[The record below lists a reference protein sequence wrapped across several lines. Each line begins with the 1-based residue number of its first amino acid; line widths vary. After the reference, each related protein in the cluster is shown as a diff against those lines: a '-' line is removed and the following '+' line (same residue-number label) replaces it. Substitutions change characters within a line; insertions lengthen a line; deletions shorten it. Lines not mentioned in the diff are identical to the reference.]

1 MTLRQRVLAA
11 TACLSL
17 LAGFSGL
24 ASAQDMTD
32 SFSEIGSRVKLGST
46 VIINDAEGRRVKGKL
61 MNLSASSVS
70 LRAAGH
76 EQTFSADRVRYISE
90 QRRYTRRGATIGFLA
105 GVGLVIL
112 SEALSDDEACANSS
126 DGVCSAAMV
135 PAFAAVM
142 GGLFAGIGAGIGTGI
157 THERLIYRA
166 PNSARL
172 KSLTLAPFV
181 SKREAG
187 IGVSY
192 RF

>member
-1 MTLRQRVLAA
+1 MTLRQRILTT

-24 ASAQDMTD
+24 ANAQDVTD
-32 SFSEIGSRVKLGST
+32 SFSELGSRVKLGST

-61 MNLSASSVS
+61 TNLSASSVS

-76 EQTFSADRVRYISE
+76 EQTFSADRVRDITE
-90 QRRYTRRGATIGFLA
+90 QRRYSRRGAAIGFLT
-105 GVGLVIL
+105 GVGLVFL
-112 SEALSDDEACANSS
+112 SEALSNDDACANSS
-126 DGVCSAAMV
+126 EDICG
-135 PAFAAVM
+135 PGFAAGVAAVT
-142 GGLFAGIGAGIGTGI
+142 GGLLAGIGAGIGAGI

-166 PNSARL
+166 PNSAPL